1 MGVFLYDTLIKAFPE
16 QHPITVI
23 NQSLL
28 LYFAGEL
35 VLRFL
40 LQSLPIRE
48 VKPLLVLPVP
58 KAKIVRGVMMQ
69 SFISWFN
76 FILPLV
82 LIPFCF
88 DLITKT
94 NASFEVWIWFLAV
107 FSITLVNNLLIFVIN
122 KNTRVAS
129 VF

>member
-16 QHPITVI
+16 QHSITVI

-58 KAKIVRGVMMQ
+58 KAKIVRGVMMHCAFGKR
-69 SFISWFN
+69 SDSKRYSYRTFN
-76 FILPLV
+76 ITGIRGLFFKIPLIGDTK
-82 LIPFCF
+82 IPFF
-88 DLITKT
+88 K
-94 NASFEVWIWFLAV
+94 
-107 FSITLVNNLLIFVIN
+107 LL
-122 KNTRVAS
+122 TY
-129 VF
+129 